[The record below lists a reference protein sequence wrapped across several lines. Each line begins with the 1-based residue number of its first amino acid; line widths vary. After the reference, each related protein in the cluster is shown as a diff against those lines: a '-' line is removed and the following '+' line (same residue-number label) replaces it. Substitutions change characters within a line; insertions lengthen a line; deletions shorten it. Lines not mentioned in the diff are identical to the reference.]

1 MSAKRARRIPVFAIV
16 RVDLDVVTPD
26 LAVAI
31 KEVVPTLQDAEPEV
45 QRLNLL
51 NSEKNCRYFWRA
63 TRYFPDGSAGL
74 EDS

>member
-1 MSAKRARRIPVFAIV
+1 MSRERARKIPVYAIV
-16 RVDLDVVTPD
+16 RLELDAAAPD

-31 KEVVPTLQDAEPEV
+31 KEVVPTLQDAEDEV

-63 TRYFPDGSAGL
+63 TRYFPDGPAGL